1 MPKIV
6 VAVLLAFC
14 CTFNYAQD
22 KIYFANKVIEG
33 RLTEVGKDW
42 LKYIDE
48 NKAAKEQIVTRSN
61 ALFAFNSYGEYL
73 VLAKLNETQPDAAA
87 LINQFINGPKNNNR
101 TYDVIINKKRNKLN
115 ANIVNLYD
123 SAIAI
128 TIKNQPLTLAT
139 KTLAAIIFRNGEHA
153 IFDDFQAAAAML
165 WLYQKDF
172 LTIQTTANT
181 APKTQTANGNELT
194 KTGKKVL
201 PTAANRDAKYSSVLY
216 DEGAK
221 PTIETGNKQPY
232 KSLAGKKTYN
242 DLSGGVPFPEFEK
255 KAIEKVQILSDYIKI
270 LCDKKTDYYESNKAI
285 EGALEL
291 FVDENVVVEVSS
303 SGKLTKTRLKIRD
316 YLTKLK
322 LVKYE
327 KVEIEWTNIQY
338 VSNFKKG
345 PDGNYYGEVS
355 FEQVFR
361 GYKDGKL
368 VYSDVTQ
375 KTAQVVLKSMNKQ
388 IEGKKFLVWDV
399 LLSDIGV
406 TVTK

>member
-6 VAVLLAFC
+6 AAFFFVFC
-14 CTFNYAQD
+14 CIISYAQD

-42 LKYIDE
+42 LKYIDD
-48 NKAAKEQIVTRSN
+48 NKAGKEQIITRSN
-61 ALFAFNSYGEYL
+61 ALFAFNRFGEYL

-101 TYDVIINKKRNKLN
+101 TYDVIINKKRNKLQ

-139 KTLAAIIFRNGEHA
+139 KTLAAIIFQNGEHA

-165 WLYQKDF
+165 WIYQKDF
-172 LTIQTTANT
+172 LTVQTNT
-181 APKTQTANGNELT
+181 AIVSKPPTVTITEQT

-201 PTAANRDAKYSSVLY
+201 PTATNRDAKYSSVLY

-221 PTIETGNKQPY
+221 PVIETGNKQPY